1 METLFPVYPTDI
13 KMINSNIGVS
23 TIKGTVVYFNGGGP
37 IYQHG
42 EGDYQS
48 FRFITSQMIDLKTV
62 HTVEI
67 IECFAVSK
75 ESVVRWSKIYRTKG
89 AKGFFGTKK
98 FEKRGNVLTEEVLI
112 EVQGYLNAGL
122 SLKAIGDTLSIKTDT
137 LQKAIQQGRLTRAE
151 KQTIVSSQG
160 KTQSERSR
168 EDIVA
173 PIGVGCTNE
182 LGRIVSA
189 IKKK

>member
-1 METLFPVYPTDI
+1 
-13 KMINSNIGVS
+13 
-23 TIKGTVVYFNGGGP
+23 
-37 IYQHG
+37 
-42 EGDYQS
+42 
-48 FRFITSQMIDLKTV
+48 MIDLKTV
-62 HTVEI
+62 RTVEI

-98 FEKRGNVLTEEVLI
+98 FEKPGNVLTEEVLI
-112 EVQGYLNAGL
+112 QVQGYLNEGL

-137 LQKAIQQGRLTRAE
+137 LQKAIQQGRLTRHE
-151 KQTIVSSQG
+151 KQTKVSSQG
-160 KTQSERSR
+160 MTQSERSR
-168 EDIVA
+168 QDIVA